1 MDWLV
6 TYSRDGDV
14 RTSMLKARFV
24 PHISAVKFTVLA
36 AELGQADNP
45 PEPSGL
51 SNDERLEQLGIKILD
66 VQLAPRRARAQS
78 LPASAKDH

>member
-1 MDWLV
+1 MNWLV
-6 TYSRDGDV
+6 TYSRDGEV
-14 RTSMLKARFV
+14 RTGMLKARFV

-36 AELGQADNP
+36 AELGLSETP

-66 VQLAPRRARAQS
+66 VQLAPRRTRSQAA
-78 LPASAKDH
+78 PASEQGL